1 MQLFPRSILAALAA
15 RFFAA
20 LPADPHAAAHHVG
33 GSALVGGRPF
43 LPRGQA
49 AARGIVI
56 GPSLGSRPKKS
67 TKREDI
73 RLRRAILEL
82 QARKLRPD
90 FSAQIAAEAKQARG
104 RAARAARM
112 GG

>member
-15 RFFAA
+15 RLFAA

-56 GPSLGSRPKKS
+56 GPSRGSRSKS
-67 TKREDI
+67 PSVR
-73 RLRRAILEL
+73 RLHRINMQVARLLRAT
-82 QARKLRPD
+82 RPD

>member
-1 MQLFPRSILAALAA
+1 MQILPRSVLQVLAA
-15 RFFAA
+15 RLFAVLSA
-20 LPADPHAAAHHVG
+20 NNPHAG
-33 GSALVGGRPF
+33 MPEINYSAPVGGRPL

-49 AARGIVI
+49 AARGIII
-56 GPSLGSRPKKS
+56 GPSRGSRPKLPS
-67 TKREDI
+67 VRRLHRLDMQVAREM
-73 RLRRAILEL
+73 RATY
-82 QARKLRPD
+82 PD